1 MIEYPLIMWSLLAA
15 AFIIVLI
22 LNILENRKLKSD
34 LQKKYSLD
42 IADNVSRFHW
52 SRSIQLLTIIGF
64 SFVLI
69 ALYDWQVRE
78 IKDRLESTN
87 SPEEMPVASSDNI
100 NNDVN
105 NDDIDTQ
112 KNYYP
117 PLIVNTTPAD
127 TATKNSIQDIF
138 DIEKDATGSIST
150 INDVKTRY
158 EDLLVTYFILQK
170 CGKTKESD
178 YNLIIASLQKEIA
191 ALQAPI
197 RFQYDTI
204 TAAKGSYDELY
215 SNNDCEKSDLEATEN
230 QYNSYIATLSNQ
242 QKH

>member
-1 MIEYPLIMWSLLAA
+1 MWSLLAT

-22 LNILENRKLKSD
+22 LNIFENRKLKSD
-34 LQKKYSLD
+34 LQKKFSTDL
-42 IADNVSRFHW
+42 ADNVSRFHW

-78 IKDRLESTN
+78 IKDRLESNTN
-87 SPEEMPVASSDNI
+87 EEVPIASEDNATL
-100 NNDVN
+100 
-105 NDDIDTQ
+105 DDDTDTQ

-117 PLIVNTTPAD
+117 PLIVNNPENTSD
-127 TATKNSIQDIF
+127 TLAKNSIQDIF

-215 SNNDCEKSDLEATEN
+215 SNNDCEKSDLETTAT
-230 QYNSYIATLSNQ
+230 QYNSYIATLYNQ